1 MTRTPRPSSSAL
13 TTDESLH
20 EFVSDLI
27 GRAEQPRFWM
37 LFLDDEQRLM
47 RDIMPVDG
55 IPDRPEADDALR
67 MVPMFCGCADALD
80 ADAMILVI
88 ERLGARAITDDDR
101 EWARTLRR
109 GAELADVDVRAIL
122 LAHSSGVRW
131 LAPDDY
137 LF

>member
-1 MTRTPRPSSSAL
+1 MTRIPHPSSSAL

-27 GRAEQPRFWM
+27 GRGRQPRFWM
-37 LFLDDEQRLM
+37 LFLDAEQRVM

-55 IPDRPEADDALR
+55 IPDRPDADDAMR

-88 ERLGARAITDDDR
+88 ERRGARAISDNDR
-101 EWARTLRR
+101 EWARALRL